1 MAKKETLKRDDFD
14 LDNDLD
20 FNEFDFGDNDDSFS
34 KDLSPKKRTPVTE
47 AFLGT
52 ISGIKDTAKSP
63 SFISE
68 TVKKS
73 LPEQYGTVIQGL
85 GEISGGV
92 ASLYDDAVKEIKPQ
106 ASKLA
111 KKIDR
116 LVPEES
122 KTLKK
127 ITSKIR
133 SFVGEPNDENTGP
146 SKQQIQEQSITNA
159 LGAIFNEQAEKND
172 QLKAR
177 EYAKDEVRANIDSKR
192 FESNFTVLSSI
203 NDQVVKL
210 GNYNEKINQAYQK
223 KTLELQYRGYFI
235 QSELLDT
242 TKKFFDLFDKQ
253 NEAIVKNTALPE
265 FVKIKESERFKQIAK
280 NKFYGGVQETLF
292 GQGSLIGRGI
302 DKLKKKGKEQI
313 GAFKNALEA
322 GMMGVDQLEQLQ
334 EMNKTMEESGM
345 GGMSK
350 ANMAGTM
357 AGAQLAKWLR
367 DRGVDLLK
375 KITPEKTQKQIG
387 NIGFQANDALNNLP
401 SLAGKAQNAEFIQK
415 HILDNG
421 ILGFVA
427 RLLHGGLDAFKDEKP
442 DTRLLPT
449 TSLGSLN
456 EPSIFNN
463 KTQLSITEI
472 IPGYLARI
480 YRELI
485 ITRTKNKNVGL
496 TLFDYD
502 KGTFN
507 SEKTIKENIVK
518 KLTDKAQNSS
528 VGYKTNDTFK
538 TLFEGTKTIEKN
550 QEKEIKKFF
559 IDIASLPNQ
568 SFDYEDIVK
577 TEAFKKLDKSI
588 QEILTNIFES
598 KHKQSENAKENI
610 SKFSTGMRQIRETMP
625 SMRGEIEQ
633 YNNAGYGKI
642 LEDSG
647 FVTRDKYNNLD
658 VNLTKHQDITKEH
671 AVRSDNVSSVER
683 IRLRI
688 TAFKGEVTDTTAV
701 AEFVKQLYST
711 GYVDELYK
719 LDVIDKKDKNYKVNY
734 KKFSEIYNEANSD
747 ISLKRNIL
755 KFKPKDALD
764 AIKKTNVYKWFYKE
778 GKGPEGEFVG
788 PMAQDVKQNMGEEVA
803 PEGKKLNLISA
814 NGINQAAI
822 QALSERMDQL
832 GPVSQLPERKQLTTE
847 QTQPVE
853 DKKTSIIELIK
864 SIKDDT
870 TELVSLNKQ
879 AMRLAINLG
888 DLPEEAKK
896 AFASGKEYVVNKA
909 TEAKD
914 KVKEKGNEY
923 AEAAGTLLKTGGELA
938 GKIASDAVSGIT
950 NAFTFVKDKIA
961 NPLYKGTKDFF
972 NEDRK
977 KAIGE
982 RINKTT
988 GLVFDNALLFTEK
1001 ALNLTKD
1008 VLFKKLPAGMDILA
1022 NLIKKGKDKF
1032 AEMTNYPLDVYIKGL
1047 ESPVLKAQLMKTGY
1061 YIDQSTKKVI
1071 LGVKDLMNI
1080 KGNIITPNGDV
1091 VLTRE
1096 EMQDGIFDKEGKP
1109 VDTIAGKV
1117 VKTLAAGAIAG
1128 VAKGY
1133 NAVKTALGAAT
1144 TTGKGIG
1151 EFVKNKLNFKQR
1163 VKDII
1168 SSMPQFDMSKFSVG
1182 FGSEKI
1188 YDILEEIRDTV
1199 EYGFRVLAPKG
1210 AFKSKALNHFKKNKQ
1225 PEKQKDK
1232 PKTTEVQ
1239 KEETAT
1245 EEKSEDKSFFRQL
1258 KAGYQESK
1266 KVISE
1271 KLNQYKDK
1279 PEQLSKEVKDRA
1291 IRVGDR
1297 LKTIAENTKAKADA
1311 KLNDNISTDENFV
1324 GPVMPG
1330 KVKASNMMESAK
1342 QTIKTDPTIVK
1353 ILKTV
1358 TDILKKKEEEPPLGA
1373 IPQPPQEDTKEE
1385 VVEEKETAKPDLTP
1399 KYTEGGSSGGLL
1411 SMGAG
1416 LLGKATEKI
1425 GSVKAALPAIKA
1437 APGIKGKALALAGS
1451 LFTGKGKSE
1460 EEKPTEEQPEQKPEH
1475 KEEPKKESLIKKIK
1489 NKTKDKISSAGA
1501 FVKKA
1506 FNDRDGSGKRD
1517 GSWEDQLKKKEEAS
1531 KNRESHMAK
1540 PDLDPKYRS
1549 RKNII
1554 DTMMEKMSGLMGSI
1568 GDGASGI
1575 FGTVGKVLGTVTDWL
1590 GGGKKGVI
1598 GKIGSVIGKMILGPF
1613 KLLMK
1618 AGGLAKGALGVGGTV
1633 LRVGA
1638 GLAMPLLGSLG
1649 SLALSAGGAVVSA
1662 VAGVLGSPVILGA
1675 LAVAAVGAAG
1685 YYGYKYFTRDKLDEF
1700 QDIRVKQYGL
1710 TNSESDKKFNHQL
1723 MNFEGYLI
1731 DTCVEY
1737 NDKGAYIA
1745 EKRIDSEKALG
1756 YFDIDIKDQNMVNI
1770 FAKWFNGRF
1779 KPFFLTHLTALK
1791 AVNPRVKLYDLDKLK
1806 TDEKIKYLK
1815 LISFESGPYEEET
1828 SPFKD
1833 LPKLNTDRKLPL
1845 DAITALIDK
1854 LSKEEAKD
1862 KKEAKP
1868 GEKKDENK
1876 QAPGAIDTKK
1886 PELPLPAPVV
1896 EPPKLPKRRPED
1908 VIKEAGSM
1916 MSAGEEGQQPKPLG
1930 AVADTVPKATEQPP
1944 IAAGSVKDGSGAN
1957 QYIKLNPNAK
1967 LSGLNPEMLNNFKG
1981 MVQEYGET
1989 TGKNVIVTSGARD
2002 SKEQE
2007 ALYKKNPKL
2016 AAPPGRSLHEFGLA
2030 MDVNSTD
2037 LNRLEELGLMKKYGF
2052 TRPVGGEPWHMEPAG
2067 IQIGVDAAKKD
2078 PNKAAELI
2086 ASSLG
2091 KGGGGV
2097 GTIQGAPKGRRDA
2110 NIALALLNAPGKE
2123 IKNDKDS
2130 VSSTLLAKAPVKQ
2143 TEDKVA
2149 SVTPQSGFMK
2159 TSLDASKSDVP
2170 KQPSTLT
2177 EGNKYS
2183 LNDKL
2188 PEPDAPK
2195 PQVQTGS
2202 AAPVTSDA
2210 SGKNSDV
2217 KQIITEAAKTTGVDP
2232 NIMKTFAAVESG
2244 FNPNARASTSSA
2256 TGLFQFTQ
2264 ATWNE
2269 QLGKHGRKYNIP
2281 PNASPTDPRANSLL
2295 AGELIKSNLKSI
2307 ESVKPN
2313 PTATDAYL
2321 THFLGA
2327 GGARTFLAAEPT
2339 RPAAEVM
2346 PRAAQANKPIFFNNG
2361 IALTIADVY
2370 KKLENKLRKAAQ
2382 SFGINLNIGGGD
2394 LASKPQEPAKQ
2405 QVASAP
2411 ISKETKPQANI
2422 LQPSQPP
2429 SVTPG
2434 VSDTSTVA
2442 AAKTPEAVSEN
2453 KQQTRKPVLV
2463 PPQQNTVIGTTP
2475 IQQASYERSSA
2486 NDNFNSGINTVN
2498 DTMVKSL
2505 NVQSQMLDVLRQILS
2520 NVNPENFKEFKESLN
2535 KSQPPGQDKGG
2546 YLDRGPALRQLPN
2559 PSVDLR
2565 RRQV

>member
-20 FNEFDFGDNDDSFS
+20 FNEFDFGDNDGSYS
-34 KDLSPKKRTPVTE
+34 KDVKSKKRNPVTDV
-47 AFLGT
+47 LIGT
-52 ISGIKDTAKSP
+52 IGGIKDTVKSP
-63 SFISE
+63 SFLAE
-68 TVKKS
+68 TVKDV
-73 LPEQYGTVIQGL
+73 LPKQYGTVFQGL
-85 GEISGGV
+85 GEISDGV
-92 ASLYDDAVKEIKPQ
+92 TSLYDDAVKEIKPQ
-106 ASKLA
+106 VSKLA

-127 ITSKIR
+127 ITTKIKDFIGDPDA
-133 SFVGEPNDENTGP
+133 SYSGP
-146 SKQQIQEQSITNA
+146 SKEEIQEQSITNA
-159 LGAIFNEQAEKND
+159 LGAIFSEQAEKND
-172 QLKAR
+172 QIKAR
-177 EYAKDEVRANIDSKR
+177 EYAKEEIRENINSKR
-192 FESNFTVLSSI
+192 FDSNFTVLSSI
-203 NDQVVKL
+203 NEQVVKL

-223 KTLELQYRGYFI
+223 KTLELQFRGYFI

-242 TKKFFDLFDKQ
+242 TKRFFDLFEKQ
-253 NEAIVKNTALPE
+253 NESIVKNTALPE
-265 FVKIKESERFKQIAK
+265 FVKLQESERFKEIAK
-280 NKFYGGVQETLF
+280 NKFYGSLF
-292 GQGSLIGRGI
+292 GNESIIGRGI
-302 DKLKKKGKEQI
+302 KNLKAKAKQEI
-313 GAFKNALEA
+313 NDFKNSFESIIS
-322 GMMGVDQLEQLQ
+322 GVETIDSLFESQRE
-334 EMNKTMEESGM
+334 MEESGL
-345 GGMSK
+345 GSGLSK
-350 ANMAGTM
+350 SSLIGSMAG
-357 AGAQLAKWLR
+357 GYLANY
-367 DRGVDLLK
+367 LK
-375 KITPEKTQKQIG
+375 DKTVKVIKDNIPEDIQKELEKIGYTGKNTV
-387 NIGFQANDALNNLP
+387 NNLP
-401 SLAGKAQNAEFIQK
+401 GFLSELQNHRVIQ
-415 HILDNG
+415 DNINESGLTG
-421 ILGFVA
+421 ILA
-427 RLLHGGLDAFKDEKP
+427 KLSQGLIQAFKDKNIDMELN
-442 DTRLLPT
+442 RN
-449 TSLGSLN
+449 TSLGTLN
-456 EPSIFNN
+456 EASVFNN

-472 IPGYLARI
+472 IPGYLSRI
-480 YRELI
+480 YRELR
-485 ITRTKNKNVGL
+485 ITRTGYEGIGL

-502 KGTFN
+502 KGTFE
-507 SEKTIKENIVK
+507 SEQTIKDSINK
-518 KLTDKAQNSS
+518 KLTDKAKNSM
-528 VGYKTNDTFK
+528 VGFSINDVYYKMMAGSGKLDK
-538 TLFEGTKTIEKN
+538 D
-550 QEKEIKKFF
+550 KEIEIKSFLL
-559 IDIASLPNQ
+559 DIAGRKNQ
-568 SFDYEDIVK
+568 SFEPDAILKSSAFEELSDPVK
-577 TEAFKKLDKSI
+577 
-588 QEILTNIFES
+588 EILSNIFES
-598 KHKQSENAKENI
+598 KYKEEENEDRFENTSELISGLRKIKNNTTSYLPEIEEYYKAGYVDQLKESGFIKDNKNGGHLVSFKSHQDLTKKNAIGLNDNTSLDRVENDIKEYIGDVRDTEQVTKFVKNIYERGNAKELYQLGVINTLGPTYKI
-610 SKFSTGMRQIRETMP
+610 NTKRFI
-625 SMRGEIEQ
+625 EI
-633 YNNAGYGKI
+633 
-642 LEDSG
+642 
-647 FVTRDKYNNLD
+647 
-658 VNLTKHQDITKEH
+658 KE
-671 AVRSDNVSSVER
+671 SS
-683 IRLRI
+683 
-688 TAFKGEVTDTTAV
+688 TTA
-701 AEFVKQLYST
+701 S
-711 GYVDELYK
+711 
-719 LDVIDKKDKNYKVNY
+719 
-734 KKFSEIYNEANSD
+734 SD

-755 KFKPKDALD
+755 KFKPKDALN

-832 GPVSQLPERKQLTTE
+832 GPVSQLPERKQ
-847 QTQPVE
+847 TQPAE
-853 DKKTSIIELIK
+853 DKKTGIIELIK

-988 GLVFDNALLFTEK
+988 ALVFDNALLFTEK

-1117 VKTLAAGAIAG
+1117 IKTLAAGAIAG
-1128 VAKGY
+1128 VARGY
-1133 NAVKTALGAAT
+1133 SAVKTALGAAT

-1151 EFVKNKLNFKQR
+1151 DFVKNKLNFKQR

-1188 YDILEEIRDTV
+1188 YDVLEEIRDTV

-1210 AFKSKALNHFKKNKQ
+1210 AFKSKSLNHFKKNKQ
-1225 PEKQKDK
+1225 SEKQKDK

-1239 KEETAT
+1239 KEETTT
-1245 EEKSEDKSFFRQL
+1245 EEKSEDKSFFGQL

-1279 PEQLSKEVKDRA
+1279 PEELSKEVKDRA
-1291 IRVGDR
+1291 IEVGDR

-1385 VVEEKETAKPDLTP
+1385 VVEENETAKPDLTP

-1475 KEEPKKESLIKKIK
+1475 KEEPKKESIIKRIK
-1489 NKTKDKISSAGA
+1489 NKAKDKISSAGA

-1506 FNDRDGSGKRD
+1506 FNDRDASGKRD
-1517 GSWEDQLKKKEEAS
+1517 GSWEEQLKKKEEAS
-1531 KNRESHMAK
+1531 KNRESKMAK

-1568 GDGASGI
+1568 GEGASGI

-1590 GGGKKGVI
+1590 GGGKKGII
-1598 GKIGSVIGKMILGPF
+1598 GKIGSVLGKAILGPF
-1613 KLLMK
+1613 KLLMRG
-1618 AGGLAKGALGVGGTV
+1618 GGLLKGALGVGGTV

-1638 GLAMPLLGSLG
+1638 GLAMPLLSGLG
-1649 SLALSAGGAVVSA
+1649 SLALTAGGAIVSA
-1662 VAGVLGSPVILGA
+1662 VGGILASPVLLGA

-1737 NDKGAYIA
+1737 GDKGAYIA

-1779 KPFFLTHLTALK
+1779 KPFFLTHLTALR
-1791 AVNPRVKLYDLDKLK
+1791 AINPRVKLYDLDKLK
-1806 TDEKIKYLK
+1806 LDEKIKYLK

-1833 LPKLNTDRKLPL
+1833 LPKLNTDRKLAL

-1908 VIKEAGSM
+1908 VIKEAGM
-1916 MSAGEEGQQPKPLG
+1916 INAGEEGQQPKPLG
-1930 AVADTVPKATEQPP
+1930 AVADSVPKATEQPP

-2110 NIALALLNAPGKE
+2110 NVALALLNAPGKE

-2130 VSSTLLAKAPVKQ
+2130 VSSTLLAKAPVQQ

-2159 TSLDASKSDVP
+2159 TSLDASRSDTP

-2202 AAPVTSDA
+2202 AVPVTSDA

-2346 PRAAQANKPIFFNNG
+2346 PRAAEANKPIFFNKG
-2361 IALTIADVY
+2361 VALTIADVY

-2382 SFGINLNIGGGD
+2382 SFGINLNIGSSD
-2394 LASKPQEPAKQ
+2394 LASKPQEPTKQ
-2405 QVASAP
+2405 QVASTSL
-2411 ISKETKPQANI
+2411 SKETKPQTNI

-2463 PPQQNTVIGTTP
+2463 PPQQNTVIGTAP
-2475 IQQASYERSSA
+2475 IQQNSYERSSA

>member
-20 FNEFDFGDNDDSFS
+20 FNDFDFGDNDGSFN
-34 KDLSPKKRTPVTE
+34 KDIKSKKRTPVQE
-47 AFLGT
+47 AFTGT
-52 ISGIKDTAKSP
+52 ITGIKDTVKSP
-63 SFISE
+63 SFLAE

-73 LPEQYGTVIQGL
+73 LPEQYGTVFQGL

-92 ASLYDDAVKEIKPQ
+92 TSLYDDAVREIKPQ

-116 LVPEES
+116 LVPEEN

-133 SFVGEPNDENTGP
+133 SFVGEPNDENTGS

-159 LGAIFNEQAEKND
+159 LGAIFSEQAEKND

-177 EYAKDEVRANIDSKR
+177 EYAKEEVRANIDSKR

-292 GQGSLIGRGI
+292 GQGSLIGRGM

-313 GAFKNALEA
+313 SAFKNTLEA
-322 GMMGVDQLEQLQ
+322 GLMGVDQLEQLQ
-334 EMNKTMEESGM
+334 EMNKTMQESGM
-345 GGMSK
+345 GSDMSA
-350 ANMAGTM
+350 ANMG
-357 AGAQLAKWLR
+357 GAILGSQVAKWLR
-367 DRGVDLLK
+367 DKGVDLFKKTLPESAQK
-375 KITPEKTQKQIG
+375 KIG
-387 NIGFQANDALNNLP
+387 DIGFQGVDFINNIP
-401 SLAGKAQNAEFIQK
+401 SLAGKAQNSEFIQNN
-415 HILDNG
+415 IFDNG
-421 ILGFVA
+421 FKGWIA
-427 RLLHGGLDAFKDEKP
+427 KLLFGGLDAFKDESP
-442 DTRLLPT
+442 DMRLEKT

-456 EPSIFNN
+456 EPSVFNN
-463 KTQLSITEI
+463 KTQISITEI

-502 KGTFN
+502 KGTFE
-507 SEKTIKENIVK
+507 SEKTIKETIVK
-518 KLTDKAQNSS
+518 KLTDKAKSSS

-538 TLFEGTKTIEKN
+538 QLFEGSKTLEEN

-568 SFDYEDIVK
+568 SFDYEQIVK
-577 TEAFKKLDKSI
+577 TDAFKKLDKSI

-598 KHKQSENAKENI
+598 KHKQSENAIENI
-610 SKFSTGMRQIRETMP
+610 SKFSSGMRQIRENMP

-647 FVTRDKYNNLD
+647 FVTRDQNNNLNID
-658 VNLTKHQDITKEH
+658 FNKHQNITKEH
-671 AVRSDNVSSVER
+671 AVREDNVSSVER

-688 TAFKGEVTDTTAV
+688 KSFKGEIKDISAIDN
-701 AEFVKQLYST
+701 FVKQLYST
-711 GYVDELYK
+711 GSVEELYK
-719 LDVIDKKDKNYKVNY
+719 LDIIDKKDKNYKVNY
-734 KKFSEIYNEANSD
+734 KRFNEIYNEADSD

-778 GKGPEGEFVG
+778 NKGPEGEFVG

-822 QALSERMDQL
+822 KALSERMDQL
-832 GPVSQLPERKQLTTE
+832 GPVSQLRQSKEVTTD
-847 QTQPVE
+847 QVQSVE
-853 DKKTSIIELIK
+853 DKKTSIIDLIK

-870 TELVSLNKQ
+870 AELVSLNKQ
-879 AMRLAINLG
+879 AISLAINLG
-888 DLPEEAKK
+888 DLPGEAKK
-896 AFASGKEYVVNKA
+896 AFASGKEYVINKA
-909 TEAKD
+909 TETKD

-923 AEAAGTLLKTGGELA
+923 AEAAGTLIKTGSQLA
-938 GKIASDAVSGIT
+938 GRIASDTISGIT
-950 NAFTFVKDKIA
+950 NAFNFAKDKVVT
-961 NPLYKGTKDFF
+961 PLVKGTKDFF

-988 GLVFDNALLFTEK
+988 SLVFDNALLFTEK

-1008 VLFKKLPAGMDILA
+1008 ALFKKLPAGVDILA
-1022 NLIKKGKDKF
+1022 KLIQKGKDKF

-1117 VKTLAAGAIAG
+1117 IKTLAAGAIAG

-1133 NAVKTALGAAT
+1133 SAVKTALETAT

-1199 EYGFRVLAPKG
+1199 EYGFRVLAPKD

-1225 PEKQKDK
+1225 SEKQKDK
-1232 PKTTEVQ
+1232 SKTNEVK
-1239 KEETAT
+1239 KEETTT
-1245 EEKSEDKSFFRQL
+1245 EEKSEDKSLFGQL
-1258 KAGYQESK
+1258 KVGYEKSK
-1266 KVISE
+1266 KVISD

-1279 PEQLSKEVKDRA
+1279 PEELSKEIKDRA
-1291 IRVGDR
+1291 TKVGDR
-1297 LKTIAENTKAKADA
+1297 LKNITEVAKSKADA

-1330 KVKASNMMESAK
+1330 KIKASNIIENTK
-1342 QTIKTDPTIVK
+1342 QTIKTDPTIIK

-1358 TDILKKKEEEPPLGA
+1358 TNILKKKEEEPPLGA
-1373 IPQPPQEDTKEE
+1373 IPQVPQEDTKEE
-1385 VVEEKETAKPDLTP
+1385 VVEEKEVAKPDLTP
-1399 KYTEGGSSGGLL
+1399 KYTESGSSGGLL

-1437 APGIKGKALALAGS
+1437 APGIKGKAIALVGS
-1451 LFTGKGKSE
+1451 LLSGKGKSE
-1460 EEKPTEEQPEQKPEH
+1460 EDKPKEEETTEPKQER
-1475 KEEPKKESLIKKIK
+1475 KEEPKKESLIKRIK
-1489 NKTKDKISSAGA
+1489 NKAKDKISSAGA

-1568 GDGASGI
+1568 GEGASGI

-1590 GGGKKGVI
+1590 GGGKKGLI
-1598 GKIGSVIGKMILGPF
+1598 GRIGSVLGKAILGPF
-1613 KLLMK
+1613 KLLMRG
-1618 AGGLAKGALGVGGTV
+1618 GGLLRGALGVGGTV

-1638 GLAMPLLGSLG
+1638 GLAMPLLSGLG
-1649 SLALSAGGAVVSA
+1649 SLALTAGGAVVSA
-1662 VAGVLGSPVILGA
+1662 VGGVLASPVVLGA

-1779 KPFFLTHLTALK
+1779 KPFFLTHLTALR

-1806 TDEKIKYLK
+1806 IDEKIKYLK
-1815 LISFESGPYEEET
+1815 LISFDSGPYEEET

-1862 KKEAKP
+1862 KKETKP
-1868 GEKKDENK
+1868 TDKKDENK
-1876 QAPGAIDTKK
+1876 QQTPGAIDAKK
-1886 PELPLPAPVV
+1886 PELPLPVAPV
-1896 EPPKLPKRRPED
+1896 KPETPNKKAEE
-1908 VIKEAGSM
+1908 VNINT
-1916 MSAGEEGQQPKPLG
+1916 GEEGQAKPIG
-1930 AVADTVPKATEQPP
+1930 TVDDKAAKQSQQPP
-1944 IAAGSVKDGSGAN
+1944 VATGDIKDGSNAN
-1957 QYIKLNPNAK
+1957 QYIKLNPGAK
-1967 LSGLNPEMLNNFKG
+1967 LTGLNPELLTNFKG

-2016 AAPPGRSLHEFGLA
+2016 AAKPGSSLHEFGLA

-2078 PNKAAELI
+2078 PNKATELI

-2097 GTIQGAPKGRRDA
+2097 GTMQGAAKGRRDA
-2110 NIALALLNAPGKE
+2110 SVALALLNAPGKE
-2123 IKNDKDS
+2123 IKNDKES

-2143 TEDKVA
+2143 TEDKVV

-2159 TSLDASKSDVP
+2159 TSLDSSKVDVP
-2170 KQPSTLT
+2170 KQPSSLT

-2183 LNDKL
+2183 FNDKL

-2195 PQVQTGS
+2195 PQVQTAN
-2202 AAPVTSDA
+2202 AAPVTSDTG
-2210 SGKNSDV
+2210 GKNTDV

-2232 NIMKTFAAVESG
+2232 NIMNTFAAVESG

-2269 QLGKHGRKYNIP
+2269 QLGKHGRKYNIA
-2281 PNASPTDPRANSLL
+2281 PNTSPTDPRANSLL

-2313 PTATDAYL
+2313 PNVTDAYL

-2327 GGARTFLAAEPT
+2327 GGAKTFLAAEPT

-2346 PRAAQANKPIFFNNG
+2346 PRAADANKSIFFNNG

-2370 KKLENKLRKAAQ
+2370 KKLENKLKKAAQ
-2382 SFGINLNIGGGD
+2382 SFGINLNIGSSD
-2394 LASKPQEPAKQ
+2394 LPNKSQESTKQ
-2405 QVASAP
+2405 QVASTS
-2411 ISKETKPQANI
+2411 INKDNKPQANI
-2422 LQPSQPP
+2422 FQSSQPP

-2442 AAKTPEAVSEN
+2442 VASTPEVVSDN
-2453 KQQTRKPVLV
+2453 KQQIRKPVLV

-2486 NDNFNSGINTVN
+2486 NDNFNSSINTVN

-2546 YLDRGPALRQLPN
+2546 YLDRGPMLRQLPN